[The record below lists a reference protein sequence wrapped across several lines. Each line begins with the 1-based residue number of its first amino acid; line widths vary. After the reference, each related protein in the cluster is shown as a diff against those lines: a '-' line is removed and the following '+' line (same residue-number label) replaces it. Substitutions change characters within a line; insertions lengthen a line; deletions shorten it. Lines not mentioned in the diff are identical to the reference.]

1 MSPGLQELFDA
12 ASAIHY
18 LKHDL
23 YVSVEIPEHAK
34 PLYDKIFI
42 AISNWLIQVQN
53 DEMKAA
59 SQRK

>member
-18 LKHDL
+18 DL